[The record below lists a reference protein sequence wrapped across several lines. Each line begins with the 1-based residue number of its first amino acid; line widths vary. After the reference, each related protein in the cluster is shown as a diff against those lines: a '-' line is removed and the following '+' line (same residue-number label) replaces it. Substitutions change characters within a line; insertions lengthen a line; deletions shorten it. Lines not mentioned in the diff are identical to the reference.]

1 MSTGP
6 AKEPD
11 AIDTIV
17 SQWAEQVPD
26 MSVDAI
32 QVLGRLHRAY
42 LKYQSGLNV
51 LFDRHGTNTASF
63 DVLAALRRSGP
74 PYRMTAG
81 QLAQS
86 SMVTTGGITMR
97 LDRLEH
103 AGLVVRERD
112 TNDRRIVHAQLTD
125 AGFALIEETA
135 RDHFANEAQMISGL
149 SATEQRKLAE
159 LLRKLDQSL
168 MASTISDP
176 PRNVSAAG

>member
-1 MSTGP
+1 MSTGL

-17 SQWAEQVPD
+17 SQWAKQVPD
-26 MSVDAI
+26 MSVDAM

-81 QLAQS
+81 QLSQS

-97 LDRLEH
+97 LDRLEQ

-112 TNDRRIVHAQLTD
+112 ANDRRIVHAQLTD

-135 RDHFANEAQMISGL
+135 RDHFANEARMLSKL
-149 SATEQRKLAE
+149 SATDQRRLAS
-159 LLRKLDQSL
+159 LLRKLEHSL
-168 MASTISDP
+168 VASEVADSSQDLSP
-176 PRNVSAAG
+176 AG